1 MQISWA
7 VCSVCVL
14 IQIASRVAGG
24 WQVFKNDAT
33 EIIPEITENTETPME
48 QIYSNNNTMNQAKH
62 GGRHIHHTLT
72 PISFADVSDF
82 SCREMRITRY
92 ITEGPCRSL
101 KPVKEL
107 VCSGQCVPSHLLPN
121 SIGRGKWWRQNSPDY
136 RCIPAHTRTQR
147 IQMECPDGE
156 TRTYKFR
163 AVTACKCKRYTRY
176 HNQSELKDFG
186 KEPIRPQKNKKSRL
200 SRARSSKP
208 SQHELENAY

>member
-14 IQIASRVAGG
+14 IQIAFRSVEG
-24 WQVFKNDAT
+24 WQMFKNDAT

-48 QIYSNNNTMNQAKH
+48 QTFSNNNTMNQAKH
-62 GGRHIHHTLT
+62 GGRHI
-72 PISFADVSDF
+72 PQAPDPNDASDF
-82 SCREMRITRY
+82 SCREMRTTRY
-92 ITEGPCRSL
+92 VTEGPCRSI

-121 SIGRGKWWRQNSPDY
+121 SIGRGKCRM
-136 RCIPAHTRTQR
+136 QR
-147 IQMECPDGE
+147 IQMACPEEE

-163 AVTACKCKRYTRY
+163 AVTSCKCKRYTRY

-186 KEPIRPQKNKKSRL
+186 KETVRPQKNKKPRL
-200 SRARSSKP
+200 SRARSSK
-208 SQHELENAY
+208 SNQHELENAY